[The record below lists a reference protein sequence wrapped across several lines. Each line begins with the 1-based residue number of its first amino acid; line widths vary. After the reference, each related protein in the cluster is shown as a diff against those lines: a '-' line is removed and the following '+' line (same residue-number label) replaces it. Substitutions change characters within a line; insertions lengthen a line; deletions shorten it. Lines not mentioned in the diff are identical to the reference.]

1 MKRAL
6 LPLALCA
13 ALAWLGACGRP
24 GLAAGQGRLEV
35 NGRAELISGVRALKL
50 GSGSR
55 LVHRGDRVQID
66 EGSAHLA
73 LAGGSPLDLR
83 QGSGVRVDPP
93 PPLPR
98 REAAASAA

>member
-1 MKRAL
+1 MWMKRAL

-35 NGRAELISGVRALKL
+35 NGRAELISGARALRL

-55 LVHRGDRVQID
+55 LVHRGDRIQID
-66 EGSAHLA
+66 EGSAHPA
-73 LAGGSPLDLR
+73 LAGGSAPDPR
-83 QGSGVRVDPP
+83 PGSGGRGDGTPP
-93 PPLPR
+93 PPGG
-98 REAAASAA
+98 